1 MKNYRE
7 YFVECFDAEKP
18 KFVRVLRAIPD
29 GQEGYKPHP
38 RSTSTGDLAWLL
50 ASELRDACELIDHG
64 EVNFE
69 LRPAPALSEAI
80 AEYERNAEDLQK
92 RLATVDDAAWDR
104 NVRFLVNGATVWET
118 TLGDMLFGFLFD
130 AIHHRGQLSTYL
142 RPMGGKVP
150 SIYGP
155 SADDPGGM

>member
-7 YFVECFDAEKP
+7 YFQECFEAEKP

-29 GQEGYKPHP
+29 GQGDYKPHP
-38 RSTSTGDLAWLL
+38 RSTSAGDLAWLL
-50 ASELRDACELIDHG
+50 ASELRDACELLDRG
-64 EVNFE
+64 EVNFV
-69 LRPAPALSEAI
+69 LRPAPSLSECVS
-80 AEYERNAEDLQK
+80 EYERNAEELQK
-92 RLATVDDAAWDR
+92 RLAAVDDSAWDR
-104 NVRFLVNGATVWET
+104 QARFVVDGTAVWET

-130 AIHHRGQLSTYL
+130 AIHHRGQLSSYL

-155 SADDPGGM
+155 SGDDPGM